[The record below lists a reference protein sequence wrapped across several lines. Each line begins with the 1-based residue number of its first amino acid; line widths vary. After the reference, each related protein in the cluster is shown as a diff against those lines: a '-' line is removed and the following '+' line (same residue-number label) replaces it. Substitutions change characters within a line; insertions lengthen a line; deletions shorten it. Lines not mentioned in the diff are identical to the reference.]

1 MKWNHY
7 KSKLLLRYTVS
18 YLSIFLV
25 PLIFLTV
32 IIYQNAVDNLR
43 SEIEQKNVNQL
54 VQAKTVID
62 GRMKELQDIASRI
75 AYDEQLTPYRVQH
88 PYFSREAIAALDKY
102 KATNA
107 IISELFLYIRGDDN
121 IYSTQGMEH
130 LDVFT
135 ERYKFHNWKPEALY
149 RDLNETQ
156 HPTMRPAESVTQ
168 SALVQK
174 SLLSFMVPITPNK
187 PYPHGTVLYFIDESS
202 LTDLIDSVLGDFQ
215 GMTVIFDEQGRI
227 LAANAHQETIDSG
240 DASSLSRL
248 EPGIHSIRA
257 GSQRHSVVSVRSSAN
272 GWTYVTSMPS
282 DQFFSRIFHI
292 QTFIVIVF
300 SVVVA
305 FGTLIAVLLARRQ
318 YFPISDLMEF
328 VKSKKRGAAAPQAP
342 ASNELEWIRETLRD
356 YSLRIDMQEPY
367 ARNQCLYMLLKN
379 GTGND
384 LPLELMHTLGIRLE
398 HSYYFAVHLGWNGT
412 PGPKDGSERS
422 AMIEPFSD
430 AGLPELDAHVYGI
443 ELPHPDRLALIVGF
457 NAEQDAQAP
466 VRIRGIVDELRR
478 IAGERY
484 DSLPSIGVGTG
495 YTDPA
500 DLNQSYVEATSAF
513 ENRVSSEAGSVVYF
527 DDLSHFHDGG
537 EAFWLPKEV
546 LLKLAQSLKQGNLEV
561 AAHMVSTALT
571 NLRAGVAPMPLLRCI
586 CFDLLNTMLKTAS
599 ELGIR
604 DVVQVIPQVTTFE
617 SLEEL
622 EEKLFVLAANICE
635 QVERKLETEERFLL
649 DRIMAYI
656 EENYADYSLSLE
668 SISEKYAVS
677 PSYFSRSFK
686 EKAGINFSKYIWQK
700 RLDEV
705 MHQLKSTSDPLKD
718 IIARVG
724 YLDPP
729 NFIRKFKKETGLT
742 PGQFRKMYGNQES
755 AAALAADEE

>member
-43 SEIEQKNVNQL
+43 KEIEQKNVNQL
-54 VQAKTVID
+54 AQAKTVID
-62 GRMKELQDIASRI
+62 ERMKELQDIASRI

-107 IISELFLYIRGDDN
+107 IISELFLYIRGDER

-135 ERYKFHNWKPEALY
+135 DRYKFQRWKPEALY
-149 RDLNETQ
+149 RELNETQ
-156 HPTMRPAESVTQ
+156 QPAVRPAESVTQ

-174 SLLSFMVPITPNK
+174 SLLTYMVPITPNK

-202 LTDLIDSVLGDFQ
+202 LTGLIDSVLGDFQ
-215 GMTVIFDEQGRI
+215 GMTVIFDEQGRA
-227 LAANAHQETIDSG
+227 LAANAHRETID
-240 DASSLSRL
+240 DADTSSLARL
-248 EPGIHSIRA
+248 GPGIHSIRL
-257 GSQRHSVVSVRSSAN
+257 GGVSHSVVSVRSDAN

-292 QTFIVIVF
+292 QTFILMVF
-300 SVVVA
+300 TVVMAV
-305 FGTLIAVLLARRQ
+305 GTLIAVLLARRQ

-328 VKSKKRGAAAPQAP
+328 AKSNKRGAAAPDAGTG
-342 ASNELEWIRETLRD
+342 NELEWIRETLRD
-356 YSLRIDMQEPY
+356 YSSRIDVQEPY
-367 ARNQCLYMLLKN
+367 ARNQSLYMLLKY
-379 GTGND
+379 GADND
-384 LPLELMHTLGIRLE
+384 LPLQLMETLGIRFE
-398 HSYYFAVHLGWNGT
+398 HTHYFAVYLCWNGA
-412 PGPKDGSERS
+412 PGPKDGGERRVP
-422 AMIEPFSD
+422 AEPFTD
-430 AGLPELDAHVYGI
+430 ASLPDLDAHAYGI

-457 NAEQDAQAP
+457 RAKEESPPPAR
-466 VRIRGIVDELRR
+466 VRAIVGELRR
-478 IAGERY
+478 IAGESY
-484 DSLPSIGVGTG
+484 DTLPAFGVGTV
-495 YTDPA
+495 YPDPTDM
-500 DLNQSYVEATSAF
+500 NQSYVEATSAF
-513 ENRVSSEAGSVVYF
+513 ESRVSSEAGSVAYF
-527 DDLSHFHDGG
+527 DELAHFRDPN
-537 EAFWLPKEV
+537 EAFWLPKDV
-546 LLKLAQSLKQGNLEV
+546 PLKLAQSLKQGNFDV
-561 AAHMVSTALT
+561 AARMISAALT
-571 NLRAGVAPMPLLRCI
+571 SIRTSAAPMPLLRCI
-586 CFDLLNTMLKTAS
+586 CFDLLNTILKTAS

-604 DVVQVIPQVTTFE
+604 DVVQSLPQAATFE

-622 EEKLFVLAANICE
+622 EEKLFGLAASVCA

-656 EENYADYSLSLE
+656 DENYADYALSLE
-668 SISEKYAVS
+668 SIAEKYAVS
-677 PSYFSRSFK
+677 ASYFSRSFK
-686 EKAGINFSKYIWQK
+686 EKAGINFSKYLWQK

-705 MHQLKSTSDPLKD
+705 MRQLKCSGDPLKD

-724 YLDPP
+724 YLDAP
-729 NFIRKFKKETGLT
+729 NFIRKFKKETGMT
-742 PGQFRKMYGNQES
+742 PGQYRKLYGNQES
-755 AAALAADEE
+755 AAALAEE